1 MWKFAK
7 ADQENSSLS
16 GSRSKGYGTQIADS
30 AKGSRKGAHQSYQQ
44 LSTSDNFSTFE
55 DASLHSNKVKPI
67 EIKAMIE
74 AWYPPVKDPP
84 MILKDVDVTFEPGTI
99 TALMGSSGAGKTS
112 LLNVLSGKALGTMV
126 GEISMND
133 SPVVYGNIKHVCNF
147 VPQDDLMYDQLSVQE
162 ALMFYAKLRLVQ
174 SPDGSRATDE
184 YHRECVSTLITRLGL
199 DHVKDVKI
207 GNCMDPGI
215 SGGQRKR
222 VSVGMELMNSPSILF
237 LDEPTSGLDS
247 AIQEEIME
255 FIRELVAENM
265 TIVCTIHAPSASVYM
280 KFTNLLLLARNQNS
294 GAGEWREKTVEH
306 GKSWHCPERPVKGV
320 ETGSMAFYGS
330 TSESIQYFNDL
341 GKPLPEF
348 ANPAE
353 HVLNCINADF
363 TPMTLPQ
370 FWRFRQ
376 LWVFYRSLPIISKDP
391 QMQLQQ
397 LIGFLMSSTTSSDM
411 NAVKSFAEKI
421 LKSDR
426 SFKDKADSPHEMF
439 SVTRAE
445 ALDIFKGMGFERVLG
460 RNMCEMMMDLLTNV
474 GCGMAAERFSD
485 TKWLRKLQLEFA
497 FRCEGHKGEIGVK

>member
-280 KFTNLLLLARNQNS
+280 KFTNLLLLARNQ
-294 GAGEWREKTVEH
+294 
-306 GKSWHCPERPVKGV
+306 GV

-426 SFKDKADSPHEMF
+426 SFKSFLEIFAQISGCIDLSKLGDSTLECLSSSDVPM
-439 SVTRAE
+439 T
-445 ALDIFKGMGFERVLG
+445 DG
-460 RNMCEMMMDLLTNV
+460 RQLTQSIV
-474 GCGMAAERFSD
+474 EAAERFSD